1 MENKVLL
8 ANKLRYAPMNSLT
21 IGKLKLDGN
30 LVLAP
35 MSGVT
40 NLPSRLLCRKYGA
53 SLVYSEMTS
62 SEAVVRQN
70 LQSIE
75 RGFTCHSEK
84 PMGIQ
89 LMGSVPANLAAS
101 ALFLQ
106 ERYGPELI
114 DVNFGCP
121 AQGVIKNGCG
131 SELLKKP
138 ELIDRIVR
146 QLSDSLDIP
155 LTAKIRIVEN
165 FGETLKI
172 AKIIEKAGA
181 DAITVHGR
189 TQKQGYSGKSD
200 LDFIK
205 GIKSELSIPVIANGD
220 IFDEITAKKA
230 LEYTRCDG
238 LMIGRAAIGN
248 PFIFKKISHY
258 LETGEILPSQDM
270 EEKLADFFKYTELCR
285 NYDMLTYN
293 DLKRNAQWFTKG
305 MENVKRVRVKIN
317 KTADI
322 DSIMRIMGGLKDTT
336 FPGIEGL

>member
-1 MENKVLL
+1 MIK
-8 ANKLRYAPMNSLT
+8 KRMNSLT
-21 IGKLKLDGN
+21 IGKLRLDGN

-62 SEAVVRQN
+62 SEAVVRKN
-70 LQSIE
+70 IKSIG
-75 RGFTCHSEK
+75 RSFTCPSEK

-106 ERYGPELI
+106 ERYTPELI

-138 ELIDRIVR
+138 ELIGKIVKS
-146 QLSDSLDIP
+146 LSDSLDIP
-155 LTAKIRIVEN
+155 ITAKIRILDSRD
-165 FGETLKI
+165 ETLKI
-172 AKIIEKAGA
+172 AKIIEESGA
-181 DAITVHGR
+181 NAITVHGR
-189 TQKQGYSGKSD
+189 TQKQGYSGKSN

-205 GIKSELSIPVIANGD
+205 CIKSELSIPVIANGD
-220 IFDEITAKKA
+220 IFDENSAKKV
-230 LEYTRCDG
+230 LDHTNCDG

-248 PFIFKKISHY
+248 PFIFRKISNY
-258 LETGEILPSQDM
+258 LKTGEILPPQ
-270 EEKLADFFKYTELCR
+270 ETKERLADFFEYTQLCR
-285 NYDMLTYN
+285 NYQMLTFN
-293 DLKRNAQWFTKG
+293 DMKRNAQWFTKG
-305 MENVKRVRVKIN
+305 MENVKQVRMKIN
-317 KTADI
+317 KTVDM
-322 DSIMRIMGGLKDTT
+322 DSIMGIMNGLMDKQK
-336 FPGIEGL
+336 

>member
-1 MENKVLL
+1 M
-8 ANKLRYAPMNSLT
+8 T

-62 SEAVVRQN
+62 SEAVVRQS
-70 LQSIE
+70 LKSIE
-75 RGFTCHSEK
+75 RGFTCKDER

-89 LMGSVPANLAAS
+89 LMGSVPKNLAAS
-101 ALFLQ
+101 AIFLQ
-106 ERYGPELI
+106 EKFRPELI
-114 DVNFGCP
+114 DINFGCP

-138 ELIDRIVR
+138 GLIGEIIRM
-146 QLSDSLDIP
+146 LSDSLDIP
-155 LTAKIRIVEN
+155 LTAKIRISDN
-165 FGETLKI
+165 FDETLKI
-172 AKIIEKAGA
+172 AEIIEKSGA

-205 GIKSELSIPVIANGD
+205 GIKNELTIPVMANGD
-220 IFDEITAKKA
+220 IFDEKTSQNV

-248 PFIFKKISHY
+248 PFIFKKISY
-258 LETGEILPSQDM
+258 FLKTGEILPSQNT
-270 EEKLADFFKYTELCR
+270 EERLADFFDYIKLCR
-285 NYDMLTYN
+285 NYGMLTFN
-293 DLKRNAQWFTKG
+293 DMKRNAQWFTKG
-305 MENVKRVRVKIN
+305 MENVKQVRMEIN
-317 KTADI
+317 KTRDI
-322 DSIMRIMGGLKDTT
+322 DSIMAIMNDLKDSASLN
-336 FPGIEGL
+336 FES

>member
-1 MENKVLL
+1 MS
-8 ANKLRYAPMNSLT
+8 SLT

-62 SEAVVRQN
+62 SEAVVRQSSK
-70 LQSIE
+70 SIE
-75 RGFTCHSEK
+75 RGFTCAYER

-89 LMGSVPANLAAS
+89 LMGSIPENLAAS
-101 ALFLQ
+101 AIFLQ
-106 ERYGPELI
+106 EKYRPELI
-114 DVNFGCP
+114 DVNLGCP

-138 ELIDRIVR
+138 ELTGRIIR
-146 QLSDSLDIP
+146 MLSDSLDIP
-155 LTAKIRIVEN
+155 LTAKIRILDN
-165 FGETLKI
+165 FDETLKI
-172 AKIIEKAGA
+172 AQIIEKSGA

-189 TQKQGYSGKSD
+189 TQKQGYSGKSN
-200 LDFIK
+200 LDFIR
-205 GIKSELSIPVIANGD
+205 GIKSELAIPVIANGD
-220 IFDEITAKKA
+220 IFDENSSQNV

-248 PFIFKKISHY
+248 PFIFKKISY
-258 LETGEILPSQDM
+258 FLKTGEILPPRST
-270 EEKLADFFKYTELCR
+270 EERLADFFDYIKLCR
-285 NYDMLTYN
+285 NYNMLTFN

-305 MENVKRVRVKIN
+305 MENVKQVRMKIN
-317 KTADI
+317 KTHDI
-322 DSIMRIMGGLKDTT
+322 DSIMTIMNGL
-336 FPGIEGL
+336 I